1 MMGARFARLAQ
12 RLYPVTMHAN
22 RELLVADAD
31 GWRRRLSPYQR
42 PDDWRSS
49 FELAITVLPLG
60 LAWFVMLIAL
70 QFHLYWLYGLLL
82 FPAAGFLV
90 RLFMIQ
96 HDCGHGAFFGSATA
110 NQWVGRLAG
119 VLTLTPYDHWRRSHA
134 IHHAT
139 SGNLDR
145 RGTGDINTLTSGE
158 YCALSSWGRL
168 SYRLYRH
175 PAVMF
180 GLGPAYVFFLENR
193 LPFGSMRKGWMP
205 WVSTTSTNVG
215 IAAWVAL
222 TIWAFGL
229 QALLL
234 TYVATALIAAA
245 TGVWLFFVQHQFDP
259 ANWVRDERWNASE
272 AALGSSYYALPAPL
286 SWFTANIGVHHVH
299 HLSSRIPYYRL
310 PEVLRDYPSLR
321 GLNRVNLVQSLG
333 CPRLAL
339 WDEARQRLVSFRDV
353 EALRLDGH
361 ASSSRA

>member
-1 MMGARFARLAQ
+1 MTEQA
-12 RLYPVTMHAN
+12 H
-22 RELLVADAD
+22 RELSISDAD
-31 GWRRRLSPYQR
+31 GWRRRLTSYQR
-42 PDDWRSS
+42 PNDWRSL
-49 FELAITVLPLG
+49 FELAATVLPLG
-60 LAWFVMLIAL
+60 FCWIMMLVAL
-70 QFHLYWLYGLLL
+70 QFHVYWLYGFLL

-96 HDCGHGAFFGSATA
+96 HDCGHGAFFGNATA
-110 NQWVGRLAG
+110 NHWVGRLAG
-119 VLTLTPYDHWRRSHA
+119 VLTLTPYDHWRRTHA

-145 RGTGDINTLTSGE
+145 RGIGDINTLTSGE
-158 YCALSSWGRL
+158 YRARSAWGRL

-205 WVSTTSTNVG
+205 WVSTTSTNLG
-215 IAAWVAL
+215 IAAGAGL
-222 TIWAFGL
+222 TIWAFDV
-229 QALLL
+229 QTLLM

-245 TGVWLFFVQHQFDP
+245 AGVWLFFVQHQFDP
-259 ANWVRDERWNASE
+259 AHWVREKQWSAGE

-286 SWFTANIGVHHVH
+286 GWLTGNIGVHHVH
-299 HLSSRIPYYRL
+299 HLSSRIPCYRL

-321 GLNRVNLVQSLG
+321 ELNRINLAQSLT

-339 WDEARQRLVSFRDV
+339 WDETRQRLVSFKDV
-353 EALRLDGH
+353 EARSARGPGFDTAGE
-361 ASSSRA
+361 